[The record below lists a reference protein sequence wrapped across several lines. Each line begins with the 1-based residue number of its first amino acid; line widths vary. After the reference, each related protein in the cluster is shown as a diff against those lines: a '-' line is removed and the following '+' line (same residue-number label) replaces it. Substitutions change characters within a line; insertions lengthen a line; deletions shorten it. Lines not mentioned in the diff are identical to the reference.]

1 MWSGLDNGR
10 MDDESQT
17 ERHPVITGLIALV
30 SVGLVVGLI
39 AGLAAI
45 VGTHV
50 LGIGDA
56 EASSG
61 GGGGKATLYLPKP
74 QKTDAP
80 SDPLITLAPG
90 ETPPSSDSSPSE
102 PSDSATKQETRIS
115 LSSGENSVAPMQ
127 QIDLTGVYPGGE
139 GAILR
144 VQRFESG
151 QWQDFPVT
159 ASVSNQT
166 FSTYVQ
172 TSRSGLNKFRVIDTD
187 SQLTSN
193 AVRVTVG

>member
-1 MWSGLDNGR
+1 MSDQNP
-10 MDDESQT
+10 T

-39 AGLAAI
+39 AGVAAL

-50 LGIGDA
+50 LGLGGA

-74 QKTDAP
+74 QKTQSA
-80 SDPLITLAPG
+80 SAPLITLAPG
-90 ETPPSSDSSPSE
+90 DTPSSDSSQPSE
-102 PSDSATKQETRIS
+102 PSDSATEQKTQIS
-115 LSSGENSVAPMQ
+115 LSAGENSVAPMQ

-172 TSRSGLNKFRVIDTD
+172 TSRSGVNKFRVIDTD
-187 SQLTSN
+187 SQLASN